1 MPYIGRSLGD
11 GVRARYIYA
20 ATSGQTSFSGNDAN
34 GIALAYSDTLYMDVY
49 QNGVLLKPVTD
60 YASTTGTSVVL
71 VTGASTSDVV
81 EMIVYDSFAVADTV
95 SAANGGSFAGNM
107 AMGGTLGVTGI
118 TTATGGLNVGTI
130 KDVGNNATAMTID
143 SSGVITSSAGFANS
157 ASANFTA
164 GSTRIVPTTNGIPSW
179 ANEITIAFYNLSSAG
194 TAASFFAG
202 YANGSEYTTNY
213 EYMAMYAENG
223 GNTVSDRSAGADG
236 GFSFYPWTAPTNFLS
251 GTVTLTRTTGYE
263 YVAYGHTYIDNQPT
277 YFITLQGRVS
287 FPSAMTGMQIYN
299 STNFDSGQV
308 RVLWR

>member
-71 VTGASTSDVV
+71 VTGASTDDVV

-95 SAANGGSFAGNM
+95 SAANGGTFTGNM

-130 KDVGNNATAMTID
+130 KEATGSTTAITID
-143 SSGVITSSAGFANS
+143 SSGIVDAKVPMFHATRTQQLTTASPYVCLFNTVVFDTDSWYATGTGRYTPQKAGYYYFVGQWSLA
-157 ASANFTA
+157 
-164 GSTRIVPTTNGIPSW
+164 TTNTSYYLSLSLRKNGTQTFNSVQYGGASTYPRPQVSGIFHC
-179 ANEITIAFYNLSSAG
+179 NGNDDYIDCHV
-194 TAASFFAG
+194 SF
-202 YANGSEYTTNY
+202 S
-213 EYMAMYAENG
+213 G
-223 GNTVSDRSAGADG
+223 GVNAI
-236 GFSFYPWTAPTNFLS
+236 WTDIQGNNFLGHYL
-251 GTVTLTRTTGYE
+251 GTG
-263 YVAYGHTYIDNQPT
+263 
-277 YFITLQGRVS
+277 S
-287 FPSAMTGMQIYN
+287 
-299 STNFDSGQV
+299 
-308 RVLWR
+308 